1 MLISGLELKS
11 GILEMVYNIHDDEM
25 LKGVYD
31 LLSDLVSA
39 SQQGELLTS
48 EDEIA
53 LDNAIRDLDDPNQ
66 WVQHEEILR
75 MLKK

>member
-1 MLISGLELKS
+1 MLISGLELKG

>member
-1 MLISGLELKS
+1 MLISGLELKG

-53 LDNAIRDLDDPNQ
+53 LDNAIRDLDDPN
-66 WVQHEEILR
+66 
-75 MLKK
+75 